1 MGLGTGLGTG
11 LASGLISGLTL
22 AAPAARA
29 QGSQDGRALAQA
41 LAAAG
46 PGDVVEVTGTQVLD
60 APLRVRSGI
69 RLTGAPGARLIAGRA
84 METLVRIMPGS
95 SGAGIEGLVLDGAG
109 LTGSLINAT
118 GASDCS
124 ITACRGVR
132 WRGGIVAGALGE
144 TAARGVR
151 IARVTLETPAP
162 GAVVPMLVR
171 SGIGGPLVRDVV
183 LEDIRVTG
191 VGGSYSRTNSA
202 TADQVVLQ
210 GVRGFRLSRIE
221 STRGGENGITV
232 GRLSGE
238 GLIEDCLV
246 AACDGHGLNV
256 GSGYVAVTVEG
267 GAGLAEGMVLRGP
280 GRLRAGLQRRRGQ
293 ILFLNRIV
301 RGRLAPG
308 DILRAAEDA
317 DADTGLS
324 TSPDSLTQDSAVRDS
339 LARDSLARDS
349 LATVT
354 AVERSGAIR
363 VRGVT
368 ARANWQNRAGVRGQG
383 AGLYVQQADRVFF
396 ERCRS
401 GSDAADRPGTQDWGL
416 LFAQSDVGWQD
427 CDLSGNQ
434 RGESRATGASR
445 TLPFEPG

>member
-1 MGLGTGLGTG
+1 
-11 LASGLISGLTL
+11 
-22 AAPAARA
+22 
-29 QGSQDGRALAQA
+29 
-41 LAAAG
+41 
-46 PGDVVEVTGTQVLD
+46 
-60 APLRVRSGI
+60 
-69 RLTGAPGARLIAGRA
+69 
-84 METLVRIMPGS
+84 
-95 SGAGIEGLVLDGAG
+95 
-109 LTGSLINAT
+109 
-118 GASDCS
+118 
-124 ITACRGVR
+124 
-132 WRGGIVAGALGE
+132 
-144 TAARGVR
+144 
-151 IARVTLETPAP
+151 
-162 GAVVPMLVR
+162 
-171 SGIGGPLVRDVV
+171 
-183 LEDIRVTG
+183 
-191 VGGSYSRTNSA
+191 
-202 TADQVVLQ
+202 
-210 GVRGFRLSRIE
+210 
-221 STRGGENGITV
+221 
-232 GRLSGE
+232 
-238 GLIEDCLV
+238 
-246 AACDGHGLNV
+246 
-256 GSGYVAVTVEG
+256 YVAVTVEG

-317 DADTGLS
+317 DANTGPS
-324 TSPDSLTQDSAVRDS
+324 TSPGS

-354 AVERSGAIR
+354 AVQRSGAIR

-368 ARANWQNRAGVRGQG
+368 ARANWHNRAGVRGQG

-427 CDLSGNQ
+427 CDLSGNR